1 MMYPLEQKNS
11 ADILIIQDIHQ
22 FKDENKPPA
31 TLVLI
36 SGDGNFIP
44 VISYIKNTFQF
55 HVILV
60 YPKNSFNWALKQECS
75 EFYEW
80 NELLQEV
87 QSNTSQ
93 SHTPQ
98 SHTSQSRFTGS
109 SPMAN
114 PSAKTSLLKIKFK
127 SPNIPRDKSTLTKTL
142 KSEIG
147 REAIWVSVRE
157 NKGKME
163 ALVAFK
169 TPKIAEGVK
178 RTLESTKDWVIIF
191 SQPKLHRNRKK
202 AKPIPAPHHGKV
214 HVYQAPNTNEFWAC
228 KHCTFAENIPIIHA
242 VCSICQ
248 RKP

>member
-1 MMYPLEQKNS
+1 MYPLEQKNS

-60 YPKNSFNWALKQECS
+60 YPKNSYNWALKQECS
-75 EFYEW
+75 EVYEW

-87 QSNTSQ
+87 RSNAPPHTSQ
-93 SHTPQ
+93 SH
-98 SHTSQSRFTGS
+98 FTGS
-109 SPMAN
+109 SPMAS
-114 PSAKTSLLKIKFK
+114 PSVKTSLLKIKFK
-127 SPNIPRDKSTLTKTL
+127 SQNIPHDKSTLTKAL

-147 REAIWVSVRE
+147 REAIWVSVKE
-157 NKGKME
+157 NNGKME

-169 TPKIAEGVK
+169 TPKIAEGIK

-191 SQPKLHRNRKK
+191 SQPRLHRNNRKK
-202 AKPIPAPHHGKV
+202 AKLIPAPHHAKV
-214 HVYQAPNTNEFWAC
+214 HVYHAPNTNEFWTC
-228 KHCTFAENIPIIHA
+228 EYCTFAENIPIIHA
-242 VCSICQ
+242 VCSVCQ